1 MRALF
6 LRGLTREIRHW
17 DGLPEKFQSL
27 TNIPVI
33 TLDLPGAG
41 VNAHLTSPKNIN
53 EYVEFLRQH
62 MPQGGPIVLI
72 GISMGG
78 MIALRW
84 AEMYPLEIQSV
95 FMINSSAKNLS
106 KASERFNLGHWP
118 TLLKILMSR
127 SHQNKE
133 KLILDITANKLS
145 SERRLELSHKFEKI
159 QLEYPVSNLSKLNQI
174 LAARAFQVVNKVTVP
189 VHIIC
194 SLGDRLVDPSCSKKL
209 ADILKAQTHIHPD
222 AGHDLPLDDP
232 QWLLSVLANNI

>member
-17 DGLPEKFQSL
+17 DGLPEKFQAMTS
-27 TNIPVI
+27 IPVI

-41 VNAHLTSPKNIN
+41 VNFHLPSPKNIN

-62 MPQGGPIVLI
+62 MPPGGPIVLI

-84 AEMYPLEIQSV
+84 AEMYPQEIQSV
-95 FMINSSAKNLS
+95 FMINSSASNLS
-106 KASERFNLGHWP
+106 KANERFNLGHWP
-118 TLLKILMSR
+118 ALLKILLSR
-127 SHQNKE
+127 DHQNSE
-133 KLILDITANKLS
+133 RLILDITVNKLS
-145 SERRLELSHKFEKI
+145 PERRLELSRYFEKI
-159 QLEYPVSNLSKLNQI
+159 QLEYPVSKKSKLNQI
-174 LAARAFQVVNKVTVP
+174 LAARVFNVVNRPAVP
-189 VHIIC
+189 VHIIS
-194 SLGDRLVDPSCSKKL
+194 SLGDRLVNPSCSKKL
-209 ADILKAQTHIHPD
+209 ADVLKAQIHIHPD

>member
-189 VHIIC
+189 VHIIY

-209 ADILKAQTHIHPD
+209 TDVLKAKTHIHPD

>member
-127 SHQNKE
+127 FHQNKE

-189 VHIIC
+189 VHIIY

-209 ADILKAQTHIHPD
+209 TDVLKAKTHIHPD

>member
-174 LAARAFQVVNKVTVP
+174 IAARAFQVVNKVTAP